1 LTRARGRRRPPEGWV
16 ALVVLM
22 LLPCLSRSVR
32 ASPSAELVIIVGPS
46 NASVET
52 RQSLNRIKDEL
63 AADKFAAVIAAPAV
77 DSEPGAVIG
86 IGPGD
91 AQRGALIT
99 LFGAPETGEAELCV
113 IRRLGERSAVRR
125 AVVIDL
131 PERMPQALSLRALEL
146 LRATA
151 FELSMGPSAPPSVAP
166 LARESRAVPRPSG
179 PDPDRAS
186 EAPSPLALD
195 LGVGLW
201 QSLGGPPPAVAPL
214 ARLRYGINGC
224 MAARL
229 SAMGLGTHSRM
240 RDTRG
245 TATVTQ
251 DVVLLELVFAPGAQQ
266 RLKPLASA
274 GAGVLHVSVAGV
286 GVAPYEGRDARKWS
300 SVVDAGVGVALALRS
315 HAALVA
321 ELHAFLASPRPVVH
335 FADSSAATI
344 GYPSLILTLALQV
357 SP

>member
-1 LTRARGRRRPPEGWV
+1 
-16 ALVVLM
+16 M
-22 LLPCLSRSVR
+22 CLSRSVR
-32 ASPSAELVIIVGPS
+32 ASPSAELVILVEPS
-46 NASVET
+46 NASLET
-52 RQSLNRIKDEL
+52 RQSLDRIKDEL
-63 AADKFAAVIAAPAV
+63 AADKFAVVIAAPAV
-77 DSEPGAVIG
+77 DSEPGAVIES
-86 IGPGD
+86 GPGD

-125 AVVIDL
+125 ALVIDL

-151 FELSMGPSAPPSVAP
+151 FELSMGPSEAPSVAP
-166 LARESRAVPRPSG
+166 ESRAVPRASG
-179 PDPDRAS
+179 ADPDRAS
-186 EAPSPLALD
+186 EAPSPVALD

-201 QSLGGPPPAVAPL
+201 QSLAGPPPAVAPF
-214 ARLRYGINGC
+214 ARLRYGLNGW
-224 MAARL
+224 MSARL
-229 SAMGLGTHSRM
+229 SAMGLGTHSRV

-251 DVVLLELVFAPGAQQ
+251 DVVLLELVFAPRAQQ

-286 GVAPYEGRDARKWS
+286 GVAPYEGRDARKWA

-321 ELHAFLASPRPVVH
+321 ELHAFLASPRPVVR